1 MSDSFLIRL
10 AAGLLGRER
19 AEALP
24 EPGLNDRAWQLA
36 RNALAAAKL
45 SDTVVFFLDDT
56 VVMHYGSTVAAT
68 HSTVRSRSTGER
80 IRGVNEV
87 VGTTASLTADS
98 LRNIFA
104 LVELLAFKLVHIQ
117 HERQRPDYDQQTEG
131 HRKRLRRLRDKGAID
146 LTAFVLL
153 DELYGTR
160 CEFAHTV
167 QGLESLSYRGKP
179 LRCTFG
185 ARGGS
190 RDDAVRDF
198 FLDDMFA
205 ASEALLA
212 AFRPMQ
218 WLQLDAE
225 AFERAWRNMALT
237 YSAN

>member
-1 MSDSFLIRL
+1 
-10 AAGLLGRER
+10 
-19 AEALP
+19 
-24 EPGLNDRAWQLA
+24 
-36 RNALAAAKL
+36 
-45 SDTVVFFLDDT
+45 
-56 VVMHYGSTVAAT
+56 MHYGSTVAAT

-87 VGTTASLTADS
+87 VGTTTSLTADS

-104 LVELLAFKLVHIQ
+104 LVELLTFKLVHIQ
-117 HERQRPDYDQQTEG
+117 HEGQRPNYDQQTEG
-131 HRKRLRRLRDKGAID
+131 HRKRLWRLRDTGVID

-167 QGLESLSYRGKP
+167 QSLESLSYRGEP
-179 LRCTFG
+179 LRRSFG

-190 RDDAVRDF
+190 HDDAVRDF

-212 AFRPMQ
+212 AFRPLQ
-218 WLQLDAE
+218 WGQLDAD
-225 AFERAWRNMALT
+225 AFESAWRVETAV
-237 YSAN
+237 